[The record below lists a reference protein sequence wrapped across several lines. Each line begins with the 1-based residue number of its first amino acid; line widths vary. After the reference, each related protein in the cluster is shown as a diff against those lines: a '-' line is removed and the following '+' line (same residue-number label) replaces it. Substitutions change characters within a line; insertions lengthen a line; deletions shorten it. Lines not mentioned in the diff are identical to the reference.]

1 MTYRARALLLDVSL
15 IVLVVVGIYLLRI
28 SLEPDFIP
36 LRYPIPTLLL
46 LLAIWV
52 SVMHIEGAY
61 SPRILGSGVQEFK
74 VVTGASFKGFLLV
87 CLLGLATNQHPPR
100 INLFLGWF
108 GSVVLVSFGR
118 KFLQTIMHRKR
129 RSGSDLRNVL
139 ILGSTEYAA
148 ELESQLARE
157 THIGLRVS
165 AHIPVKSSDSDVFE
179 DEWLSA
185 IDRSIID
192 GDVDE
197 IIIEDAQDASPGLLG
212 TLSWHIN
219 KHNIDMLV
227 APTFL
232 QQFGPRLEVKK
243 HPQLPLIYV
252 GEPTLSLSDSLT
264 KRLFDIL
271 FSVISL
277 VALSP
282 ILIATAIGI
291 LFSNFG
297 PIFFTQERI
306 GHNGKAFKIL
316 KFRSMV
322 VDAQSHQDSIW
333 ESASDDGTNNK
344 AKNDPRITPIGRV
357 IRKFSID
364 ELPQLLNVLKGD
376 MSIVG
381 PRPIQE
387 VELNV
392 LQNQDLRRHLI
403 KPGLTGLWQISGRSD
418 TTWQKRIQMDLDY
431 LHNWSLGLDIAIILR
446 TFRVVASGEGAY

>member
-1 MTYRARALLLDVSL
+1 M
-15 IVLVVVGIYLLRI
+15 
-28 SLEPDFIP
+28 
-36 LRYPIPTLLL
+36 
-46 LLAIWV
+46 
-52 SVMHIEGAY
+52 Y
-61 SPRILGSGVQEFK
+61 S
-74 VVTGASFKGFLLV
+74 
-87 CLLGLATNQHPPR
+87 
-100 INLFLGWF
+100 
-108 GSVVLVSFGR
+108 
-118 KFLQTIMHRKR
+118 KR

-139 ILGSTEYAA
+139 ILGSTEYAT

-157 THIGLRVS
+157 THIGLRVI
-165 AHIPVKSSDSDVFE
+165 AHIPVKSSDSDVIE

-185 IDRSIID
+185 IDRSIIA
-192 GDVDE
+192 GAVDK
-197 IIIEDAQDASPGLLG
+197 IIIEDTQDASPGLLG

-232 QQFGPRLEVKK
+232 QQFGPRLDVKK

-271 FSVISL
+271 FSIVSL

-306 GHNGKAFKIL
+306 GHNGKAFKIV

-322 VDAQSHQDSIW
+322 VNAQSLQDSIW

-364 ELPQLLNVLKGD
+364 ELPQLFNVLKGD

-387 VELNV
+387 VELDV

-418 TTWQKRIQMDLDY
+418 TTWQERIQMDLDY